1 MTYQVFTIS
10 FAFNLIQQFNKSLDS
25 LNDETINLLYQN
37 KLKMMLLSSGKIC
50 TDCEDSFREGKIFLI
65 SESMTKWLKML

>member
-10 FAFNLIQQFNKSLDS
+10 FALNLIKQFNKSLDS
-25 LNDETINLLYQN
+25 LNDETINLLYEN

-50 TDCEDSFREGKIFLI
+50 TDCEDTVLEKVKSF
-65 SESMTKWLKML
+65 

>member
-10 FAFNLIQQFNKSLDS
+10 FALNLIQQFNKSLDS

-37 KLKMMLLSSGKIC
+37 KLKMMLLSSSKIG
-50 TDCEDSFREGKIFLI
+50 TDCEDTVLEKVKSF
-65 SESMTKWLKML
+65 